1 MTQEERLKAV
11 QGALIPWFNR
21 HRRDMPWR
29 RTRDPYAIWVS
40 EIMLQQTQVETV
52 KPYFICFMKRF
63 PTVQALARAPIA
75 AVLKLW
81 EGLGYY
87 SRARNMH
94 AAAKR
99 IASDLGGKLPRTVPE
114 LLALPG
120 IGRYTAGAIASIAF
134 GQDEPVLDGNVTRV
148 LCRVFRIRENPK
160 EAPTQERL
168 WSLARRVIPAGKAGL
183 MNQAMMDLGATV
195 CVPRNPR
202 CPICPVG
209 ARNEKPGFLKKPG
222 FCLARRHNEQN
233 DIPLRVKRKPVPH
246 YDIAAGIVWKGGRIL
261 IDQRRPEGLL
271 GGLWEFPGGKR
282 RAGESLKAAVVR
294 EVREELGVRAEV
306 VRPLI
311 TVKHAY
317 SHFRITLH
325 AFECRYVSGRPR
337 ALGCAAW
344 RWVHPSALARYAFP
358 AANHKIIAALR
369 KKRVH
374 VTFLGAKDRDGADQ
388 SRDRKG
394 AARPATDTARLRS
407 RL

>member
-1 MTQEERLKAV
+1 
-11 QGALIPWFNR
+11 
-21 HRRDMPWR
+21 MPWR
-29 RTRDPYAIWVS
+29 KTRDPYAIWVS

-52 KPYFICFMKRF
+52 TPYFIRFMTRF

-94 AAAKR
+94 AAAKK
-99 IASDLGGKLPRTVPE
+99 IASDFGGKLPRTAPE
-114 LLALPG
+114 LLTLPG

-160 EAPTQERL
+160 GAATQEKL
-168 WSLARRVIPAGKAGL
+168 WSLARQVIPPGKAGL
-183 MNQAMMDLGATV
+183 MNQALMDLGATV

-202 CPICPVG
+202 CPTCPAG
-209 ARNEKPGFLKKPG
+209 GKNEKPGFLKKPG
-222 FCLARRHNEQN
+222 FCLARLHNEQN
-233 DIPLRVKRKPVPH
+233 DIPLRIKRKPVPH
-246 YDIAAGIVWKGGRIL
+246 YDIAAGIIWKGGRIL

-282 RAGESLKAAVVR
+282 RAGESLKAAVAR
-294 EVREELGVRAEV
+294 EAREELGVWV
-306 VRPLI
+306 KVIRPLV

-317 SHFRITLH
+317 SHFRITLY
-325 AFECRYVSGRPR
+325 AFECRYLSGRPR

-344 RWVHPSALARYAFP
+344 KWVRPSSLARYAFP

-369 KKRVH
+369 
-374 VTFLGAKDRDGADQ
+374 AK
-388 SRDRKG
+388 
-394 AARPATDTARLRS
+394 TAP
-407 RL
+407 